1 MPSVGTGIYAKP
13 VPGDVRNERQGWGGR
28 DPLARVYHDHVD
40 AVFAFFAYTLPQAT
54 AEDLTSA
61 TFERIVRFWE
71 RYDPARASERTWIL
85 AIARNVLTDHFRRQ
99 RHRDA
104 VSTDRHPSLLD
115 GLVTSDEGLERPLEA
130 AELRTLLKCLKPR
143 ERDIVALRY
152 AGDLPAAEIGAIM
165 GLTSANVH
173 QILSRSLRRL
183 RETLEAPQGQRS
195 TRRSTSRSR

>member
-1 MPSVGTGIYAKP
+1 MANEGRQSRQQRRAK
-13 VPGDVRNERQGWGGR
+13 
-28 DPLARVYHDHVD
+28 DPLARVYREHVA
-40 AVFAFFAYTLPQAT
+40 AVFGFFAYTVPSAT

-61 TFERIVRFWE
+61 TFERIVRFWA

-104 VSTDRHPSLLD
+104 VSTDRHPSVLE
-115 GLVTSDEGLERPLEA
+115 GLAATDEALERPLEA
-130 AELRTLLKCLKPR
+130 AELQGLLECLKPR
-143 ERDIVALRY
+143 EREIVALRY
-152 AGDLPAAEIGAIM
+152 AGDLPAAEIGTIM

-183 RETLEAPQGQRS
+183 RERLEAPQEQRS